1 MNKVIMML
9 YISKGLVQEHS
20 TEALLLIRHCGR
32 DYRLTGPEAAIWL
45 NGQTAFASSE
55 PSWATEHLYRMG
67 LIDYE
72 KEDSPLSRYRILS
85 RCICCPCEGTRFPLP
100 LRSSSTVILTW
111 LRKAGL
117 RLTTAELIYLT
128 ENQIA
133 PCDDLLS
140 EENRAALVARIYT
153 RNNIRDNLLEYQM
166 ERAVCRDQV
175 VETLLYLLKKKRLV
189 LI

>member
-1 MNKVIMML
+1 MNML

-20 TEALLLIRHCGR
+20 TEALLLIRHCGC
-32 DYRLTGPEAAIWL
+32 DYQLTGLEAAIWL
-45 NGQTAFASSE
+45 DGQTEFASTD

-85 RCICCPCEGTRFPLP
+85 RCICCPCEGKLPLIP
-100 LRSSSTVILTW
+100 LRSSSTTILTW
-111 LRKAGL
+111 LKKAGL

-128 ENQIA
+128 ESRIL
-133 PCDDLLS
+133 PCETLLS
-140 EENRAALVARIYT
+140 EENKAALIARIYT
-153 RNNIRDNLLEYQM
+153 RNNIRDNLLEHQM